1 MNLLMKQFTVRGS
14 MEYPERFED
23 AIELLER
30 RDLSAVISHKLSLEE
45 FGDGLAVLEGSK
57 DCGKVMITMDGA

>member
-1 MNLLMKQFTVRGS
+1 

-45 FGDGLAVLEGSK
+45 FGEGLAVLEGSK
-57 DCGKVMITMDGA
+57 DCGKVMITMEGA

>member
-1 MNLLMKQFTVRGS
+1 VRGS

-30 RDLSAVISHKLSLEE
+30 RELSHLITHALPLEG
-45 FGDGLAVLEGSK
+45 FGEGLAVLEGSK
-57 DCGKVMITMDGA
+57 DCGKVMITMGDER